1 MTQQARDDILD
12 RALTDPSF
20 RALLA
25 RDPAKALA
33 DYDLT
38 PEERAAFASGTARAE
53 KLEERMSKSDLA
65 AGIAIKTSSPLLKAP
80 SQTSKKR

>member
-65 AGIAIKTSSPLLKAP
+65 AGISIKTSSPLLKAP
-80 SQTSKKR
+80 SQAAKKR